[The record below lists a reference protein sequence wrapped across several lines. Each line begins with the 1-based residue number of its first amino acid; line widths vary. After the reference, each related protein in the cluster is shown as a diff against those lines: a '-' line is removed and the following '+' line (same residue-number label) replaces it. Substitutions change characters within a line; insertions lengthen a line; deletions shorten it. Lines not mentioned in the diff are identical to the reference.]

1 MKLKKI
7 QFIITVIISSY
18 LSLHANVSAAKAP
31 TLKEKIGQMLLFGFK
46 GTELHQDD
54 AIVRALQ
61 AQQVGGVILYDYDFQ
76 TGTYDHNIKSPE
88 QLKHLTQQLQAYT
101 KQAAETRSNN
111 LFPLLIGIDYE
122 GGKVNRLN
130 EENGFPKTLSAAA
143 LAMLSFEEAQQSA
156 QQMAETLNMMGINL
170 NFAPVVDVN
179 INPESPAIGKIGR
192 SFSADPQKVID
203 YAAIFSKAYQ
213 AHGILCTYK
222 HFPGHGSAIGDT
234 HLGFVDVTE
243 TWKPIELDPY
253 RSLLSQPYSCP
264 LVMTAHVVHFGLD
277 SKGDPASISVS
288 ITQDLLRQQ
297 LHFDGVVITDDMQM
311 KAITD
316 HFGLSDAV
324 ISAINAGADILV
336 FSNQRVP
343 EPTGPAEIVNM
354 IYEDV
359 MTGKIRQSR
368 IEEAYQRIMQLKQKI
383 KV

>member
-7 QFIITVIISSY
+7 QFIVTAIISFY
-18 LSLHANVSAAKAP
+18 LSLYASVSAAKEP

-54 AIVRALQ
+54 SIVRALQ

-88 QLKHLTQQLQAYT
+88 QLQHLTQQLQNYT
-101 KQAAETRSNN
+101 KQAAETRRNN

-122 GGKVNRLN
+122 GGKVNRLK
-130 EENGFPKTLSAAA
+130 ENYGFPKTFSAAEIG
-143 LAMLSFEEAQQSA
+143 MLSVEEAEQSA
-156 QQMAETLNMMGINL
+156 QQMADTLNAMGINL

-179 INPESPAIGKIGR
+179 VNPESPVIGKIGR
-192 SFSADPQKVID
+192 SFSADPKKVIE
-203 YAAIFSKAYQ
+203 YSAIFSKAYQ
-213 AHGILCTYK
+213 EHGILCSYK
-222 HFPGHGSAIGDT
+222 HFPGHGSATGDT
-234 HLGFVDVTE
+234 HLGFVDVTD
-243 TWKPIELDPY
+243 TWKSLELDPY

-277 SKGDPASISVS
+277 SKGYPASISVA

-297 LHFDGVVITDDMQM
+297 LSFNGVVITDDMQM

-316 HFGLSDAV
+316 HFGLSDAI

-336 FSNQRVP
+336 FSNQLVQTP
-343 EPTGPAEIVNM
+343 QDPAEIVEM
-354 IYEDV
+354 IYQDV

-368 IEEAYQRIMQLKQKI
+368 IEEAYQRIIRLKQKI
-383 KV
+383 KI